1 MRARTV
7 LSAGNWDAS
16 EAVDTVRLDCH
27 DRQRRRRVM
36 TTDGGRD
43 VLLDLPR
50 PMQMREGD
58 GLLLDD
64 GGVVRI
70 VALPEKLLEIHAHD
84 DGELAR
90 IAWHLGN
97 RHLPVQFVGERLR
110 IRDDHV
116 IAEMVAILGGH
127 VAHVEAA
134 FDPES
139 GAYAGGHP
147 HHDHAHD
154 G

>member
-97 RHLPVQFVGERLR
+97 RHLPVQFVGDRLR

-116 IAEMVAILGGH
+116 IEEMVASSRRPRGACRGAVRSRGGRLCRRPP
-127 VAHVEAA
+127 ASRPCA
-134 FDPES
+134 
-139 GAYAGGHP
+139 
-147 HHDHAHD
+147 
-154 G
+154 